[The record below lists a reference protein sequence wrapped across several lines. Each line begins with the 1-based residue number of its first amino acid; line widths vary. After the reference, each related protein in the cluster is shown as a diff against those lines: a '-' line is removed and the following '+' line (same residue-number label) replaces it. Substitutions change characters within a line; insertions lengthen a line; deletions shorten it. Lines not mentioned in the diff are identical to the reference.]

1 MLIALN
7 EYKNEKKK
15 TPYDQRSKLIF
26 KSQTI
31 KKDF

>member
-7 EYKNEKKK
+7 EYKNEKK

-26 KSQTI
+26 NSQTI

>member
-15 TPYDQRSKLIF
+15 HLM
-26 KSQTI
+26 I
-31 KKDF
+31 KDLSLFLKAKQ